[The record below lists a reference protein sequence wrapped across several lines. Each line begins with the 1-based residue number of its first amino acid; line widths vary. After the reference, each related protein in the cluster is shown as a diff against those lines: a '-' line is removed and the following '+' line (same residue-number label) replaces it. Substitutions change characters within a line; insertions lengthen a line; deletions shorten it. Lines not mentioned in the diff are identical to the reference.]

1 MKIIARLMRYLLNY
15 WMEIKSALKIQNKIC
30 KENSWQTIFHIYWTF
45 FLERFNLLDFVIF
58 SFIYQTYNWKIRMLQ
73 LIRGL
78 IEQHSSNK
86 EYICKKKNK
95 QTKNLTSNVNTIGT
109 ETSVSVF
116 SALKLYVPRY
126 LRTYTTCAQ
135 QPNKRTQYLQ

>member
-1 MKIIARLMRYLLNY
+1 
-15 WMEIKSALKIQNKIC
+15 
-30 KENSWQTIFHIYWTF
+30 
-45 FLERFNLLDFVIF
+45 
-58 SFIYQTYNWKIRMLQ
+58 MLQ

-78 IEQHSSNK
+78 IEQHSLNK
-86 EYICKKKNK
+86 EYICKKKK

-135 QPNKRTQYLQ
+135 QPNKRTQDLQ

>member
-1 MKIIARLMRYLLNY
+1 
-15 WMEIKSALKIQNKIC
+15 
-30 KENSWQTIFHIYWTF
+30 
-45 FLERFNLLDFVIF
+45 
-58 SFIYQTYNWKIRMLQ
+58 MLQ

-78 IEQHSSNK
+78 IEQHSLNK
-86 EYICKKKNK
+86 EYFFVKKT
-95 QTKNLTSNVNTIGT
+95 TKNLTSNVNTIGT

-135 QPNKRTQYLQ
+135 QPNKRTQDLQ